1 MGRPKDLK
9 QQAER
14 AVQSPTGR
22 SGQRGTT
29 PARRLLR
36 PTSSTGA
43 LASDSSHLRTASP
56 IGRPGPSTT
65 SDSDPA
71 SPTGVRRNPA
81 HRSSLTGATRANW
94 AHLTGD
100 AHSERTRGRTEKASQ
115 GAQVKPRY
123 QGPYPVR
130 LQEQYSATVLT
141 QIVL

>member
-1 MGRPKDLK
+1 MDWPKSLK
-9 QQAER
+9 QQVER

-22 SGQRGTT
+22 SGQRRTA

-36 PTSSTGA
+36 PTSPTGA
-43 LASDSSHLRTASP
+43 LASDSSRLRTASP
-56 IGRPGPSTT
+56 IGRPSPSTT

-81 HRSSLTGATRANW
+81 HCSSPTGATRADW
-94 AHLTGD
+94 DQPTGD
-100 AHSERTRGRTEKASQ
+100 ARPERTRERTEKTRQ

-123 QGPYPVR
+123 QGPYPVH
-130 LQEQYSATVLT
+130 LQEQYSATTLT